1 LHYTPLRLVDYLVVY
16 LKKERP
22 LNNQLQPLT
31 LKTDK
36 KLLEIFLQ
44 MPIRTA
50 KNRSTQSNFRLRAP
64 VRFVGANIAFF
75 AREMS

>member
-1 LHYTPLRLVDYLVVY
+1 MNTKP
-16 LKKERP
+16 
-22 LNNQLQPLT
+22 NS
-31 LKTDK
+31 
-36 KLLEIFLQ
+36 
-44 MPIRTA
+44 